1 MKDKNVKNLTIK
13 TDKEVAFNIP
23 SGNYGKVKLTV
34 DAPNADVVNAGTFK
48 SINIKAIKPN
58 TWKEKAKG
66 NTITVTADD
75 ARIVVEAGASL
86 SKVTVSQEGGKIK
99 IEAAGTIDAIQID
112 AAVDVSLAVDGT
124 VGEVAVS
131 APAKVAVEGKT
142 TTAIPVKVEETAKGA
157 DVTSST
163 PVEVKAATEI
173 SLNLSKGA
181 EGSKVETTGENAQV
195 AVKNDTTDVIKVTT
209 PAGTKEVAKDTT
221 SKVDNTG
228 KVTDTTTNTSGDN
241 NGGSTGGGST
251 SGGGSSS
258 GGSVTPAPTPDP
270 DPAQT
275 VELNALHVFEKNKID
290 VEIPT
295 EIIESNKDKII
306 VTDKNGVTQKIAL
319 LDDMDDE
326 EEIADNEDNDD
337 EDDDDDDGTKWYR
350 YMLTFASDLNPGK
363 YTLSY
368 IAGNTE
374 YKGTFWFEA
383 DDFEKTAAAAEK
395 VKEEF
400 FEKTFEILPE
410 GKENTWYAYKQLSKK
425 VSEYAGEEY
434 YADVFG
440 GCDEKYIEIDGKT
453 GLNVTIRVQAG
464 EGDVAKDITGMV
476 YFTFTK
482 KKTEVK
488 EPEMHH
494 KTQTSIV
501 VKAEDGQEYICCEE
515 GTEEN
520 AINWDDAIAA
530 TEQDDFGF
538 IEFSG
543 LKTENKYVIYTRNPE
558 QADEVKKS
566 DEITLSDAKLPII
579 CLAKTDNT
587 NISLKEATLVAEGD
601 SFYIEVP
608 YTVSVQDYGKTP
620 EGYRTSGE
628 ATAICTK
635 TDSDPVDVAFVGL
648 PDSGIARVWFEKE
661 LSAGNYTIH
670 LEYKYVCEE
679 DKDIENPEKL
689 TASDPITYIVTFT
702 VKDTENK

>member
-1 MKDKNVKNLTIK
+1 M
-13 TDKEVAFNIP
+13 
-23 SGNYGKVKLTV
+23 
-34 DAPNADVVNAGTFK
+34 
-48 SINIKAIKPN
+48 
-58 TWKEKAKG
+58 
-66 NTITVTADD
+66 
-75 ARIVVEAGASL
+75 
-86 SKVTVSQEGGKIK
+86 
-99 IEAAGTIDAIQID
+99 
-112 AAVDVSLAVDGT
+112 
-124 VGEVAVS
+124 
-131 APAKVAVEGKT
+131 
-142 TTAIPVKVEETAKGA
+142 
-157 DVTSST
+157 
-163 PVEVKAATEI
+163 
-173 SLNLSKGA
+173 
-181 EGSKVETTGENAQV
+181 
-195 AVKNDTTDVIKVTT
+195 
-209 PAGTKEVAKDTT
+209 
-221 SKVDNTG
+221 
-228 KVTDTTTNTSGDN
+228 
-241 NGGSTGGGST
+241 
-251 SGGGSSS
+251 
-258 GGSVTPAPTPDP
+258 
-270 DPAQT
+270 
-275 VELNALHVFEKNKID
+275 
-290 VEIPT
+290 
-295 EIIESNKDKII
+295 
-306 VTDKNGVTQKIAL
+306 
-319 LDDMDDE
+319 
-326 EEIADNEDNDD
+326 
-337 EDDDDDDGTKWYR
+337 
-350 YMLTFASDLNPGK
+350 
-363 YTLSY
+363 
-368 IAGNTE
+368 
-374 YKGTFWFEA
+374 
-383 DDFEKTAAAAEK
+383 
-395 VKEEF
+395 
-400 FEKTFEILPE
+400 
-410 GKENTWYAYKQLSKK
+410 
-425 VSEYAGEEY
+425 
-434 YADVFG
+434 
-440 GCDEKYIEIDGKT
+440 
-453 GLNVTIRVQAG
+453 
-464 EGDVAKDITGMV
+464 AKDITGMV

-543 LKTENKYVIYTRNPE
+543 LKTENKYVIYTRNTE